1 MDKIV
6 GTNIKLLREK
16 LGLTQEAVALY
27 LDVTRQQFI
36 RYEKG
41 ETSISSDKLTKLS
54 DLFSV
59 DEYDFYD
66 ENLSNIQTNL
76 AFAFRANNLTTTDL
90 QTIAEFKTIAKN
102 YLKMKSF
109 IHE

>member
-1 MDKIV
+1 MDNIV

-41 ETSISSDKLTKLS
+41 ETSISSEKLTKLS

-76 AFAFRANNLTTTDL
+76 AFAFRVNNLTTTDL
-90 QTIAEFKTIAKN
+90 QTIAEFKRIAKN